1 MNEKLKFSICIPVY
15 KGSELLKNSLDSI
28 FRQNFDNDFE
38 IIIGEDTP
46 PEFVDE
52 IKKVKSLVDSY
63 NDPRIR
69 FIKNEK
75 NLGYAINLQNI
86 VSMATGDILFLMA
99 QDDILSKNSL
109 QKTYDAFL
117 LDDDIGCVTRPYFW
131 FMDDI
136 NKPVRAV
143 LPYDENK
150 DSILDS
156 KHKDHFMKIFESVG
170 QLSGLAYRRSF
181 LDAPFND
188 ECFLAHIYPFASIY
202 KKHKCVFLKDYT
214 VAVGILSSQTR
225 SLSSIY
231 DLSPTESWLKMYRT
245 IFSGEEY
252 KQQLGWGIDHICGNN
267 FEGLVQL
274 KNYAN
279 PGVLWR
285 EIKIIVKNRPKNLLN
300 IKFWFYAIGTLI
312 IPKVILRKMVDWYKN
327 TILSRKMTNVKIE
340 HNFDIHN

>member
-1 MNEKLKFSICIPVY
+1 
-15 KGSELLKNSLDSI
+15 
-28 FRQNFDNDFE
+28 
-38 IIIGEDTP
+38 
-46 PEFVDE
+46 
-52 IKKVKSLVDSY
+52 
-63 NDPRIR
+63 
-69 FIKNEK
+69 
-75 NLGYAINLQNI
+75 
-86 VSMATGDILFLMA
+86 
-99 QDDILSKNSL
+99 
-109 QKTYDAFL
+109 
-117 LDDDIGCVTRPYFW
+117 
-131 FMDDI
+131 
-136 NKPVRAV
+136 
-143 LPYDENK
+143 
-150 DSILDS
+150 
-156 KHKDHFMKIFESVG
+156 
-170 QLSGLAYRRSF
+170 
-181 LDAPFND
+181 
-188 ECFLAHIYPFASIY
+188 
-202 KKHKCVFLKDYT
+202 